1 MACEL
6 PSPALLGEQVYRDQF
21 EDGRITP
28 GTELANV
35 FEDAELNLGERQP
48 FFQFPT
54 LPSPRGNGRRRSL
67 TLSSGVPCRRLLSP
81 PRDRARSISPVIQFT
96 ETPLRN
102 RPVSAP
108 IGVVVRRKH
117 ASDDS
122 STEGGPAEKFR
133 AVVPDDGVVH
143 FSARK
148 RLALQP
154 GASHSIIRVP
164 SPLHDPGRHTT
175 GTRSSDPTAVR
186 AAWDG
191 GAVSPGPSFAGMRRA
206 QSMPQSVNCDPLQPI
221 ALPDIDNPN
230 IRGDGKLCRLPTLS
244 ETQPSTMRCIA
255 PATLDAVIAG
265 EHDDKIEQY
274 LIVDAR
280 FPYEYD
286 YGHIEGAENLW
297 TYELLLDRL
306 FGMPIVLQGRADR
319 LAVIFHCEFSSHR
332 APTALKYIRNLD
344 RRIHLQTYPSLHL
357 PELYLLSGGYKRFF
371 GEFPA
376 RCTPKRYLLMVD
388 PRFSAELLDC
398 EKTAKRCNH
407 NRANPAKEEEII
419 MALS

>member
-1 MACEL
+1 M
-6 PSPALLGEQVYRDQF
+6 
-21 EDGRITP
+21 
-28 GTELANV
+28 
-35 FEDAELNLGERQP
+35 
-48 FFQFPT
+48 
-54 LPSPRGNGRRRSL
+54 
-67 TLSSGVPCRRLLSP
+67 
-81 PRDRARSISPVIQFT
+81 
-96 ETPLRN
+96 
-102 RPVSAP
+102 SAP

-117 ASDDS
+117 SGDDS
-122 STEGGPAEKFR
+122 PEEGGPTEKFR

-148 RLALQP
+148 RLTLQL
-154 GASHSIIRVP
+154 GAVHGHGHSMIRVP
-164 SPLHDPGRHTT
+164 SPLHDHGQHQTLS
-175 GTRSSDPTAVR
+175 TRSSDPTGIIGAHATR
-186 AAWDG
+186 DG
-191 GAVSPGPSFAGMRRA
+191 GAASPSPSFAGMRRA
-206 QSMPQSVNCDPLQPI
+206 QSMPQRVNCDPLQPI

-244 ETQPSTMRCIA
+244 KNQPSTMRCIA
-255 PATLDAVIAG
+255 PAILDAVIAG
-265 EHDDKIEQY
+265 RHDDKIDQY

-306 FGMPIVLQGRADR
+306 FAMPIVLQGRADR

-376 RCTPKRYLLMVD
+376 RCTPERYLLMVD

-398 EKTAKRCNH
+398 EKTTKRCNH
-407 NRANPAKEEEII
+407 NRANPAREEEII
-419 MALS
+419 MAFS